1 MSRINWTDRALN
13 PVPDAPDG
21 AARYDLVDKTG
32 RIVAVDVKMVLKNEV
47 INTPTKHSAA
57 NMNQLAQFDD
67 LKRGFNIVWP
77 AIETSSQVLP
87 ANINLLEVIP
97 SMSYYKLFSNESSSK
112 AAMTDRQYVNYQS
125 MVLDDGTVV
134 TVGRPLNPINSVTV
148 TWFLPDGTA
157 KSAAATIGAA
167 SSYGAADNPAQFQL
181 VKLPNTKNIAF
192 AFYYY
197 TKTGTSSGA
206 AYYYVCFANYDAS
219 SITATSVSSS
229 YSTTWPMMITTGTN
243 GAVCFSKNRGGDGD
257 NGENI
262 KAWLLT
268 AGGTSFTAIQGSD
281 YLYGSYGIIF
291 LAEDGLSLRYIYS
304 TAIKSSPLNSTW
316 TSAGTLGTSFPSV
329 SSLACSG
336 AFFYYRSSSTL
347 YRCALTGGTVS
358 STALSG
364 NGILSP
370 APGGDAYYIS
380 PSSRVRYNSSLT
392 ISNTE
397 AVYTSGSSVY
407 GYSVSLGTDFSVQT
421 MVRNRIYTLP
431 YSESPPERTL
441 SWACPEDGLYK
452 FILVGGGADGSSTY
466 GGGSGYLTLAVKWIE
481 KDTIFPVAIGQPG
494 ISGTATICGEWS
506 AAGASG
512 SVGGADGGKTAT
524 SGGAGGYDLT
534 KYGGCGGSFMT
545 VAAGTCVG
553 NLRDINGGTSLNA
566 GAATD
571 GVGFGAG
578 GASGSQG
585 YPGCIVIF
593 N

>member
-1 MSRINWTDRALN
+1 MSRVNWTDRALN
-13 PVPDAPDG
+13 PVQDAPD
-21 AARYDLVDKTG
+21 ASARYDLVDKTG
-32 RIVAVDVKMVLKNEV
+32 RIVAADVKMVLKNEV

-77 AIETSSQVLP
+77 DIETSSQVLP
-87 ANINLLEVIP
+87 AKINLLEVLP
-97 SMSYYKLFSNESSSK
+97 SMSYYKLFSNDSSSK
-112 AAMTDRQYVNYQS
+112 AAMTDRQYVNFQS

-148 TWFLPDGTA
+148 TWFLPDGTTR
-157 KSAAATIGAA
+157 SAAASIGVA

-181 VKLPNTKNIAF
+181 VKLPNTRNFAF

-197 TKTGTSSGA
+197 TKTGTSTVTS
-206 AYYYVCFANYDAS
+206 YYYVCFANYDVS
-219 SITATSVSSS
+219 LITAISCTSSVAN
-229 YSTTWPMMITTGTN
+229 TWPLMITTGTN
-243 GAVCFSKNRGGDGD
+243 GAVCFSRNRGGDSE
-257 NGENI
+257 NGEYI
-262 KAWLLT
+262 KAWLIP

-281 YLYGSYGIIF
+281 NLSGSNGIIF
-291 LAEDGLSLRYIYS
+291 LTEDGLSLRYIYS

-329 SSLACSG
+329 SSFACSG

-370 APGGDAYYIS
+370 ALGGDVYYIS
-380 PSSRVRYNSSLT
+380 PSSRVRYSSSLAI
-392 ISNTE
+392 ISTE
-397 AVYTSGSSVY
+397 AVYTPGSSVY

-421 MVRNRIYTLP
+421 MVRNRVYTLP
-431 YSESPPERTL
+431 YNAAPPERML
-441 SWACPEDGLYK
+441 SWTCPEDALYK
-452 FILVGGGADGSSTY
+452 FILVGGGADGSSAF

-481 KDTIFPVAIGQPG
+481 KDTVLSVAIGQPG
-494 ISGTATICGEWS
+494 TSGTATICGEWS

-524 SGGAGGYDLT
+524 SGGGGGYDLT

-585 YPGCIVIF
+585 YPGCVVIF